1 VRRFAVK
8 IQKYVNKKLLLFFI
22 LIAAICTFILTYTKT
37 KKSKTLISAVEKT
50 MTDNVLKADTSK
62 IIHSEETSNDKILTK
77 IGKKELTVNSYY
89 GVYDISKK
97 KAGFAQMGLGKPVK
111 EKWISVKP
119 KKEYH
124 IGVLLP
130 HFEDEY
136 WIAANYG
143 IINYAKELGVKIKL
157 YSVAGYIEFGNQKE
171 QLQALAKDNKVDG
184 IIFAALD
191 NTKFDSDIANIV
203 NSGKPIVELV
213 NDINAPTI
221 SAKSLVPY
229 YEMGYKAGEFVI
241 KDAAEKD
248 IKIAFFPGPEGSGW
262 APDTF
267 NGFKDAISKL
277 KKENQKI
284 DISDPY
290 YGDTRPK
297 VQLLRVVS
305 VLGKNNDY
313 NYVVGC
319 APAVIQAEKFIAKD
333 KEKFKNT
340 KIVAT
345 YITGEVYG
353 LIQKGTV
360 LAAPSDQNIAQC
372 RIALDMIVRILN
384 GEKPGED
391 FPFQSGPEI
400 PIIWQNNISQFKY
413 EDLFGTKDYIPVLN
427 HISE

>member
-1 VRRFAVK
+1 MK
-8 IQKYVNKKLLLFFI
+8 LQKYMNKKSLLLFI
-22 LIAAICTFILTYTKT
+22 LIAAICTYILTYIKMQENETDNR
-37 KKSKTLISAVEKT
+37 LVEKT
-50 MTDNVLKADTSK
+50 MTDNVTNADTSK
-62 IIHSEETSNDKILTK
+62 TVQSVDTSDNKISTK
-77 IGKKELTVNSYY
+77 IGEQELIVNSYY
-89 GVYDISKK
+89 GAYDISKK
-97 KAGFAQMGLGKPVK
+97 KRGFTQMGLGEPVK

-119 KKEYH
+119 KKEYQ
-124 IGVLLP
+124 ISVLLP
-130 HFEDEY
+130 HFEDSY

-143 IINYAKELGVKIKL
+143 IINYAKELGVKVKL
-157 YSVAGYIEFGNQKE
+157 YSVRGYIEVGNQKE
-171 QLQALAKDNKVDG
+171 QLQTLAKDNKVDG

-191 NTKFDSDIANIV
+191 NTKLDSDVANSV

-213 NDINAPTI
+213 NDIIAPKI
-221 SAKSLVPY
+221 SAKSLVSY

-267 NGFKDAISKL
+267 NGFKDAISNL

-290 YGDTRPK
+290 YGDTRPN
-297 VQLLRVVS
+297 VQQLRVVS
-305 VLGKNNDY
+305 VLEKNNDY

-340 KIVAT
+340 KIVST
-345 YITGEVYG
+345 YITSEVYD
-353 LIQKGTV
+353 LINKGTV
-360 LAAPSDQNIAQC
+360 LAAPSDQTVEQC

-384 GEKPGED
+384 GEKPGID

-400 PIIWQNNISQFKY
+400 PIISKNNISQFKY

-427 HISE
+427 HMNE

>member
-1 VRRFAVK
+1 MK
-8 IQKYVNKKLLLFFI
+8 IQKYVNKKLLLLFI

-37 KKSKTLISAVEKT
+37 KKSETLSSPVEKT

-62 IIHSEETSNDKILTK
+62 TIHSEETSNDKISTN
-77 IGKKELTVNSYY
+77 IGKQELTVNSYY

-119 KKEYH
+119 KKEYY

-143 IINYAKELGVKIKL
+143 IVNYSKELGVKIKL
-157 YSVAGYIEFGNQKE
+157 YSAGGYIEFGNQKE

-184 IIFAALD
+184 IILAALD
-191 NTKFDSDIANIV
+191 NTKFDSDIASTV
-203 NSGKPIVELV
+203 NTGKPIVELV

-221 SAKSLVPY
+221 NAKSLVPY

-241 KDAAEKD
+241 KDTAGKD

-262 APDTF
+262 APATY
-267 NGFKDAISKL
+267 NGFKDAISNL
-277 KKENQKI
+277 KKENQRI
-284 DISDPY
+284 DISEPY

-297 VQLLRVVS
+297 VQLLRIVS
-305 VLGKNNDY
+305 VLERNSDY
-313 NYVVGC
+313 DYVVGC
-319 APAVIQAEKFIAKD
+319 APAVVEAEKFIAKN

-340 KIVAT
+340 KIVST
-345 YITGEVYG
+345 YISGEVYN
-353 LIQKGTV
+353 LIDKGTV
-360 LAAPSDQNIAQC
+360 LASPSDQTIVQC
-372 RIALDMIVRILN
+372 RIALDMIVKILN
-384 GEKPGED
+384 GQKPGID
-391 FPFQSGPEI
+391 FPFQSGPDI
-400 PIIWQNNISQFKY
+400 PIISQDNIWQFKY
-413 EDLFGTKDYIPVLN
+413 EDLFGTRDYIPVLN
-427 HISE
+427 HMNE